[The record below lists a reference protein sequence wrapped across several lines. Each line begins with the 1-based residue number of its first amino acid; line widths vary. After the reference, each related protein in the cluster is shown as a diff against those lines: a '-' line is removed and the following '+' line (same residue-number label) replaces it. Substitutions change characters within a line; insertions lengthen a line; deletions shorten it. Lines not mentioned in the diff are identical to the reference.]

1 MRRSNN
7 GAALVVT
14 VWLIALAT
22 ILALNFS
29 YASRSDTITTTASL
43 AGHQSRAAAE
53 AGIWRAVYEIEV
65 PLPEEPW
72 PTDGRVSEFKFGS
85 AEVSVIAQDLI
96 GLADLNWASS
106 ETLKTI
112 ISHALGQPQRAEQ
125 IVARILD
132 WRDRDQ
138 TELAFG
144 AEDADYRAAGI
155 NYEAKDGPFNSREEL
170 QLVLGVTFDEYN
182 AIAPFI
188 TVHSQ
193 KTSINLGVAP
203 DYMVQAMSEFESP
216 DSPTADNELSRRI
229 KQTTTGR
236 KPTRSRSTRFE
247 IFSEATV
254 RGVISRLAASVE
266 INRRRRGG
274 PKVVIL
280 AWHETWPFTIPKVE
294 FDAI

>member
-1 MRRSNN
+1 MS
-7 GAALVVT
+7 
-14 VWLIALAT
+14 I
-22 ILALNFS
+22 
-29 YASRSDTITTTASL
+29 
-43 AGHQSRAAAE
+43 
-53 AGIWRAVYEIEV
+53 
-65 PLPEEPW
+65 
-72 PTDGRVSEFKFGS
+72 
-85 AEVSVIAQDLI
+85 IAQDLF

-216 DSPTADNELSRRI
+216 DSPTADNELSRRL

-247 IFSEATV
+247 IFSEAVV

-294 FDAI
+294 LDAI